1 MSRKPEINESFYAS
15 VDYGYSKEQWL
26 DVRNC
31 LDEIGID
38 IATTVAFVAPWSD
51 HNKPVSRPL
60 GDVLRELAGYYGA
73 LARLED
79 HRLTPGQQAAKAKRM
94 LTKLKAAVAAIDDY
108 YDAGDTVELRMRS
121 VTVLRDLILKIERRK
136 QRYDE
141 QAAKHDGRRENPVAA
156 HTRFW
161 LALMEIWRGLDEAG
175 QQHKHLHEFLFICSK
190 PVFSKATTEAT
201 LTSFIER
208 YFPRSNT

>member
-1 MSRKPEINESFYAS
+1 M
-15 VDYGYSKEQWL
+15 
-26 DVRNC
+26 
-31 LDEIGID
+31 
-38 IATTVAFVAPWSD
+38 T
-51 HNKPVSRPL
+51 RPL
-60 GDVLRELAGYYGA
+60 GDALQELAGYYGA

-79 HRLTPGQQAAKAKRM
+79 HRLTPKQQVAKAKQM
-94 LTKLKAAVAAIDDY
+94 LAKLKAAVAAIDDY
-108 YDAGDTVELRMRS
+108 HDDGNSLELRTRGA
-121 VTVLRDLILKIERRK
+121 TVLRDLILQIERQK
-136 QRYDE
+136 QRYDKE
-141 QAAKHDGRRENPVAA
+141 AAMATHDGRRQNPVAT

-190 PVFSKATTEAT
+190 PVFPKATTEAT